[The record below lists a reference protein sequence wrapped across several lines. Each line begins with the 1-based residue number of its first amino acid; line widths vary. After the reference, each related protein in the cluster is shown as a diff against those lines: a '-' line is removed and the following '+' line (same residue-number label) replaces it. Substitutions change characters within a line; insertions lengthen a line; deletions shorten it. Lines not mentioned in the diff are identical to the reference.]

1 MRINRLYFN
10 VLVSHLDLVFC
21 VMGHMERGGG
31 KNPFMSDQCLFIKIR
46 AQLYIIW
53 PSCKVL
59 ICCEYQGGGS
69 CACIVNIPLVSS
81 LLLQLQSSYKP
92 PQMRVVSRRRCLFD
106 PACQRLIKQR

>member
-1 MRINRLYFN
+1 MRTNRLYFN

-21 VMGHMERGGG
+21 VMGHMERGGK

-59 ICCEYQGGGS
+59 ICCEYQGGGKLCMYS
-69 CACIVNIPLVSS
+69 KYSPR
-81 LLLQLQSSYKP
+81 LL
-92 PQMRVVSRRRCLFD
+92 
-106 PACQRLIKQR
+106 PAAAVAIKL